1 MAGVDWSKY
10 KGANRA
16 KSVMAHN
23 DKDKRENHGHEN
35 EFIDK
40 TKTPQNFAY
49 RNLSYEQ
56 KCAIYNE
63 TIESTMKRKSTG
75 KNENVTMFGLVFW
88 LPKELQNGGKYD
100 PETVKNYF
108 HDIGAILEYG
118 YPDKDE
124 NGEIKKDKKGK
135 DKYIFE
141 GLGKDFID
149 LDVHVDELHPYI
161 DTRSKDWQ
169 WSRIHAH
176 ASIIPVVKNENGE
189 RTLNAKKFYT
199 RKRIN
204 ALNEAVEKMSVEK
217 YGVHY
222 ITGEWQG
229 TKDRRSMKELKAG
242 SYELIMKAAEENLE
256 REKMN
261 DRREE
266 ENARKAAE
274 LKAKEENLQE
284 LIEEGKKAKE
294 QRIQE
299 TADTAERANRPLPGE
314 GTKKYNPFADIT
326 QHYL

>member
-1 MAGVDWSKY
+1 MAGVEWSKY

-16 KSVMAHN
+16 KSVMSHN
-23 DKDKRENHGHEN
+23 DKAEREKHDHEN

-63 TIESTMKRKSTG
+63 TIKSTMTRKSTG

-88 LPKELQNGGKYD
+88 LPKELQNGGQYD

-108 HDIGAILEYG
+108 RDIGAILEYG
-118 YPDKDE
+118 YYDKDE
-124 NGEIKKDKKGK
+124 NGEIKKDKNGKEKKIFKG
-135 DKYIFE
+135 F
-141 GLGKDFID
+141 GKDFID

-161 DTRSKDWQ
+161 DTRSKNWE
-169 WSRIHAH
+169 WSRIHGH
-176 ASIIPVVKNENGE
+176 ASIIPVVENEKGE

-199 RKRIN
+199 KSRIN
-204 ALNEAVEKMSVEK
+204 NLNEAIERMSVEK

-266 ENARKAAE
+266 ENARKEAE
-274 LKAKEENLQE
+274 LKRREAKIKSYMTAQEE
-284 LIEEGKKAKE
+284 
-294 QRIQE
+294 RIQQ
-299 TADTAERANRPLPGE
+299 TADTAEEP
-314 GTKKYNPFADIT
+314 KKSRYEEALERFGM
-326 QHYL
+326 